1 MSEVAAPA
9 TEIQC
14 ADTPKTANEKIETT
28 PIGVISTIPQ
38 SIVQILTEN
47 QLSKEIHFLIQD
59 IGPVSTEDNDPGIML
74 EDEYRS
80 LCMRALLKATDQLC
94 YTFLSGIESEGVV
107 LDAFPFQHPDP
118 FIDMLQAIRR

>member
-47 QLSKEIHFLIQD
+47 QLSKEI
-59 IGPVSTEDNDPGIML
+59 
-74 EDEYRS
+74 R
-80 LCMRALLKATDQLC
+80 
-94 YTFLSGIESEGVV
+94 
-107 LDAFPFQHPDP
+107 
-118 FIDMLQAIRR
+118 